1 MPNNIWDK
9 KEDEVDESR
18 DKRTE
23 RRGMYTD
30 LSLTNVKETAH
41 KEDLG
46 VDGRMTFKILVEEI
60 RCGIVH

>member
-1 MPNNIWDK
+1 M
-9 KEDEVDESR
+9 DESR